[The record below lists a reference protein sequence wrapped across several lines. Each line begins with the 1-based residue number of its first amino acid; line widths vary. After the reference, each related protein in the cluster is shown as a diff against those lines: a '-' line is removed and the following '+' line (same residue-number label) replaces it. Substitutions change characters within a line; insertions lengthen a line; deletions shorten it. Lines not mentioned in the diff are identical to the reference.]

1 MVQAH
6 SPEAFFPLS
15 NQRVTLR
22 SQIQLQVYF
31 YGQCGQHLWFCLGVR
46 VQPNVFRSSPT
57 NLAHTS
63 KGHLLTQ
70 SGQSDIL
77 IIRFMKKTSIT
88 VTEASRNFADCVNRA
103 HYQNVTFVLLK
114 NGEPVA
120 RLVPD
125 NERVCVGRD
134 LAEAL
139 AKNDLP
145 ENEARAWHRDLE
157 AARKSLKAPVDKW
170 R

>member
-1 MVQAH
+1 M
-6 SPEAFFPLS
+6 
-15 NQRVTLR
+15 
-22 SQIQLQVYF
+22 
-31 YGQCGQHLWFCLGVR
+31 
-46 VQPNVFRSSPT
+46 NVGDHHRMWNFS
-57 NLAHTS
+57 TS
-63 KGHLLTQ
+63 KIPPAVGVQFPAYVVNWLPRTPCSTTTYNKERILLTQ
-70 SGQSDIL
+70 SVKSDNL

-120 RLVPD
+120 RLIPD

-157 AARKSLKAPVDKW
+157 AARKSLKATVDKW